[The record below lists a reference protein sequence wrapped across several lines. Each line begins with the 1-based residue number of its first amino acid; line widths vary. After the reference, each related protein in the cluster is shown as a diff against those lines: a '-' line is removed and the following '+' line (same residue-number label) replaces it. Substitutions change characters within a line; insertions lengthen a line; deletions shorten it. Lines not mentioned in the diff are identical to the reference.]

1 AEAMYRKTD
10 GIDLPA
16 PEIKNGAEAGGR
28 DLASVAE
35 VATGN
40 LTGIAKGKT
49 LDGLN
54 PDKPS
59 ASSES
64 IDTILEQ
71 RGLPDTDFLKVS
83 RGTLKGDPELPHPNA
98 NSDMVR
104 SLNRQN
110 ESADILAHRGL
121 DVTHLPNTG
130 KKG

>member
-1 AEAMYRKTD
+1 DSMLMKGRDPEASAALMQQAEAMYRKTD

-83 RGTLKGDPELPHPNA
+83 RGTLKGDPE
-98 NSDMVR
+98 
-104 SLNRQN
+104 
-110 ESADILAHRGL
+110 
-121 DVTHLPNTG
+121 
-130 KKG
+130 